1 MNEQKEI
8 IFRLTH
14 FRKEKE
20 KSDIHVRISSLNFI
34 NRNREREWSSKKKT
48 KWILDFVHLQ

>member
-8 IFRLTH
+8 IFKLTH

-34 NRNREREWSSKKKT
+34 NRNRERESDQVKKKT
-48 KWILDFVHLQ
+48 K